1 MEQLSFICILAKVE
15 KIFPENFL
23 KDGANCHPV
32 SKFIAARQ
40 AHLHFLLFCQST
52 IGILASLLFAMLQS
66 DVLHSF
72 ARAVRR
78 MNRPS

>member
-40 AHLHFLLFCQST
+40 AHFKNVTGLLPD
-52 IGILASLLFAMLQS
+52 L
-66 DVLHSF
+66 
-72 ARAVRR
+72 
-78 MNRPS
+78 